1 MIEATVSRDGLWAAQ
16 TPQVVRRE
24 LLIEAYAERGE
35 LVATDEAQLVEQ
47 LGHPVKL
54 VPGSPMNIKISTNED
69 LEMARSLMKA
79 VPQDDMLDRLHPF
92 SEVDPKSIKDKPLD
106 FDQLID

>member
-1 MIEATVSRDGLWAAQ
+1 
-16 TPQVVRRE
+16 
-24 LLIEAYAERGE
+24 
-35 LVATDEAQLVEQ
+35 
-47 LGHPVKL
+47 
-54 VPGSPMNIKISTNED
+54 MNIKISTNED